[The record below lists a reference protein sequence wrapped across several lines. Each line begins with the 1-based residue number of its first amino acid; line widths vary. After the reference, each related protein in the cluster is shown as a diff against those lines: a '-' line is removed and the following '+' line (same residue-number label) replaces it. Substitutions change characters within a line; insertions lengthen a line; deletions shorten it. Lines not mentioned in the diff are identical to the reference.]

1 MRFEFAIA
9 AGIILVVAVTVIVV
23 FPLGIFES
31 SIRMDIPGSTDMTYD
46 VTITCSG
53 TGGHIDAQLQWISEP
68 PHPRTYKTFPQ
79 QELDMMTGPNSVP
92 VTDEFT
98 VHSGETYLFFVVRDH
113 MPKATGIISWD
124 GTWRCYFEPEY
135 HNVSGYYNI
144 TIHRVK
150 P

>member
-23 FPLGIFES
+23 FPLGISES
-31 SIRMDIPGSTDMTYD
+31 SIRMNIPGSTNMTYY

-53 TGGHIDAQLQWISEP
+53 TGDYINAQLQWISEP
-68 PHPRTYKTFPQ
+68 PHPRTYETFPR
-79 QELDMMTGPNSVP
+79 QELDMTGPNSVP

-113 MPKATGIISWD
+113 MPEATSIISWD
-124 GTWRCYFEPEY
+124 GTWRCYFEPAY
-135 HNVSGYYNI
+135 HNVSGYDNI
-144 TIHRVK
+144 TIHRVT

>member
-9 AGIILVVAVTVIVV
+9 AAIILVVTVTVIMV

-31 SIRMDIPGSTDMTYD
+31 FIRIDIPGSTDMNYE
-46 VTITCSG
+46 VTVTCGG
-53 TGGHIDAQLQWISEP
+53 TGSHINAQLQWISEP
-68 PHPRTYKTFPQ
+68 PHPRTYKILPCR
-79 QELDMMTGPNSVP
+79 ELDMWCQNPP

-98 VHSGETYLFFVVRDH
+98 VISGETYLYFYVRDH
-113 MPKATGIISWD
+113 MPEATGIISWD

-135 HNVSGYYNI
+135 HNVSGYDNV
-144 TIHRVK
+144 TIHRVN